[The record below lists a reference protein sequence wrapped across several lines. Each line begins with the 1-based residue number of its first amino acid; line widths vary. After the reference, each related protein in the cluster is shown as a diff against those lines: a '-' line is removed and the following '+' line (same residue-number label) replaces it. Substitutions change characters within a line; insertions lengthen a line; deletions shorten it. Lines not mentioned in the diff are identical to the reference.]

1 MVPMFGSGPVIAE
14 QRDSLILW
22 LPVLLGTGIGAYFL
36 LQVEPPFWLAP
47 LVMAGAA
54 IALLAAWGRVRWAGL
69 VFVAL
74 FVMALGWGVAQWRT
88 HAVAA
93 PVLTKAI
100 GPVEIEGTIRAI
112 DGMEAGKGSRVI
124 LTNLSIEKIK
134 TEDTPHA
141 VRINIRRDDGLMP
154 GMRIRVLGA
163 LNPPSPPVMPGGYDF
178 QRFAWFKRI
187 GAFGFAYR
195 APTILP
201 VIDVEGTGIAVAIE
215 RFRQYGVERVRTVLD
230 EPESAIVSALL
241 LGERGAISEKT
252 WSDIRAAGLSH
263 VIAISGLHIG
273 LVAGGIFFVLR
284 FAMALFPR
292 FALYHPIR
300 KYAAIAALVGAAFY
314 AVMVGLTVP
323 TVRAVVMTA
332 LVLVAIMMDRSPFSM
347 RLVAV
352 SALLI
357 LLTTPEVITGPS
369 FQMSFA
375 AVASLVFF
383 YDRTRNWWSRLRRD
397 WRGARMV
404 GFWLMGMMATALV
417 STIATAPF
425 TIYHFQHFPFY
436 SVIGNILALPVI
448 SFMVMPAA
456 VMAYVLMPLGL
467 DGAAIWVMGQGV
479 SFMLAVSDMIAG
491 WPHADMTLRAWPL
504 AAVLCLSVAGLL
516 PMLVVGRVGWCAA
529 LVPLV
534 AGAVMISAH
543 RPPDILVAGNG
554 GLAMVRLGGDV
565 FISTRRSDRFTAQN
579 WIRAAGRHDADV
591 ATWPR
596 EGEVVRGDDR
606 LRCDPYGCHARIA
619 GRKLAFSFDPRTI
632 LDDCADADILIAR
645 QPVRNKR
652 NCNAHVID
660 MWALRNGGTH
670 ALYLEE
676 RIITVK
682 TVGRHRG
689 QRPWTTAGA
698 RR

>member
-1 MVPMFGSGPVIAE
+1 MVSMFWPGSVIAE
-14 QRDSLILW
+14 QRDSFILW

-36 LQVEPPFWLAP
+36 LQLEPPLWLAP
-47 LVMAGAA
+47 SVMAGAA
-54 IALLAAWGRVRWAGL
+54 LAVFGLWGRLRWAGL

-100 GPVEIEGTIRAI
+100 GPVEIEGTIRTI
-112 DGMEAGKGSRVI
+112 DGMEAGKGSRVV
-124 LTNLSIEKIK
+124 LTDLVIEKIK
-134 TEDTPHA
+134 AQDTPHA

-201 VIDVEGTGIAVAIE
+201 AIADHGGVGTAIE
-215 RFRQYGVERVRTVLD
+215 RFRQYGVGRVRAVLD

-300 KYAAIAALVGAAFY
+300 KYAAIAALIGAAFY

-383 YDRTRNWWSRLRRD
+383 YDRTRNWWTRVRRD
-397 WRGARMV
+397 WRGVRMI

-417 STIATAPF
+417 STVATAPF

-448 SFMVMPAA
+448 SFMVMPSA

-479 SFMLAVSDMIAG
+479 SFMLTVSEMIAG

-504 AAVLCLSVAGLL
+504 MAVLCLSVAGLL

-534 AGAVMISAH
+534 AGVVMLSVH
-543 RPPDILVAGNG
+543 RPPDILVSGNAK
-554 GLAMVRLGGDV
+554 LAMVRLGGDLL
-565 FISTRRSDRFTAQN
+565 ISTRRADRFTAQN
-579 WIRAAGRHDADV
+579 WIRAAGRHEADV
-591 ATWPR
+591 STWPR
-596 EGEVVRGDDR
+596 EGEIKRGEDR
-606 LRCDPYGCHARIA
+606 LRCDPYGCRAHMD
-619 GRKLAFSFDPRTI
+619 GHVVAFSFDPRT
-632 LDDCADADILIAR
+632 LRDDCADADILIAR

-652 NCNAHVID
+652 KCNAHVID

-670 ALYLEE
+670 AIHIHENT
-676 RIITVK
+676 ITIK
-682 TVGRHRG
+682 TVAHHRG
-689 QRPWTTAGA
+689 QRPWTAAGA